1 MNEECETASSEL
13 CLPPTLPLTENLF
26 FTEVHV
32 NIRNQGWPTDGKDE
46 ARGQGPSVK
55 YTIFNQRGVLHL
67 AKKEFDGRFD

>member
-1 MNEECETASSEL
+1 M
-13 CLPPTLPLTENLF
+13 
-26 FTEVHV
+26 
-32 NIRNQGWPTDGKDE
+32 DGKDK